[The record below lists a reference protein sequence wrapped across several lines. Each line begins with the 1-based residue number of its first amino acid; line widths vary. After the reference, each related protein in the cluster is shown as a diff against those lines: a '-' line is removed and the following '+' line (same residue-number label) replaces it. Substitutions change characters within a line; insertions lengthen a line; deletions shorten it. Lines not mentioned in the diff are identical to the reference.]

1 VRQEGLY
8 LTAPVLLDG
17 VPLFRIAT
25 PATVSGDQMSVEAR
39 AQFVSAALAELVA
52 LRGSEASAGTVY
64 SPKTLQ
70 VKVEPDG
77 RQAILMAIDAN
88 HATPLPIL
96 TVTSADAKYN
106 GLSTEA
112 LAQQWRSAL
121 QSALLQALQ
130 KRQPAQLAR
139 NLGNLW
145 RVAIAFVL
153 ITAVMLLVYR
163 AIGKREVALNRQ
175 VEADARAV
183 DRVQSRD
190 GSDEAGG
197 AERRL
202 RFMGLEIR
210 AADPTMS
217 LAIFRAMRGLLIW
230 ALVLLWFG
238 GLVWALSL
246 FPATTPLGAVIFH
259 RASRI
264 AFAWIAAALLVRIVA
279 VVVGQAARSYRS
291 RRRGLRSEEQ
301 ARALLRVP
309 TVANTVVA
317 ITSFIVYFIAI
328 LTTLSLTGISAGSV
342 LTLGGLVALAVS
354 LAAQNLVRDFLN
366 GFLVLVEDQYV
377 VGDYVMIGNR
387 SGLVE
392 HMSLR
397 VVQLRDAAGNLVT
410 IPHSLAT
417 EVVNCS
423 RNWSRVDYR
432 IAIDAEADSAHAV
445 GILRDTVEAL
455 AADREWRGAISDPVE
470 WVGIDAVSS
479 AGIVLRASVKTAP
492 LRQFEI
498 RRELNARMIEALRTA
513 GIALGSKDAYAV
525 LAPR

>member
-1 VRQEGLY
+1 
-8 LTAPVLLDG
+8 
-17 VPLFRIAT
+17 
-25 PATVSGDQMSVEAR
+25 
-39 AQFVSAALAELVA
+39 
-52 LRGSEASAGTVY
+52 
-64 SPKTLQ
+64 
-70 VKVEPDG
+70 
-77 RQAILMAIDAN
+77 
-88 HATPLPIL
+88 
-96 TVTSADAKYN
+96 
-106 GLSTEA
+106 
-112 LAQQWRSAL
+112 
-121 QSALLQALQ
+121 
-130 KRQPAQLAR
+130 
-139 NLGNLW
+139 
-145 RVAIAFVL
+145 
-153 ITAVMLLVYR
+153 
-163 AIGKREVALNRQ
+163 
-175 VEADARAV
+175 
-183 DRVQSRD
+183 
-190 GSDEAGG
+190 
-197 AERRL
+197 
-202 RFMGLEIR
+202 
-210 AADPTMS
+210 
-217 LAIFRAMRGLLIW
+217 
-230 ALVLLWFG
+230 
-238 GLVWALSL
+238 
-246 FPATTPLGAVIFH
+246 
-259 RASRI
+259 
-264 AFAWIAAALLVRIVA
+264 
-279 VVVGQAARSYRS
+279 
-291 RRRGLRSEEQ
+291 
-301 ARALLRVP
+301 
-309 TVANTVVA
+309 VANAVVA